1 MRIKPFIAGLA
12 MCGAI
17 AAPSAQ
23 ADTYP
28 SKPIRIV
35 IGFSAAGSTDALARF
50 YAQKLAEV
58 LKASVIVENKA
69 GGGQIIA
76 IKTVMASP
84 PDGYTLY
91 LGSGSAFS
99 QGPGVRKDLPYDPLK
114 DLTLIGLVATAPG
127 VIIAAPSLPVR
138 SIGELVKYSNAHPTQ
153 LNYGS
158 SGIGSASHL
167 QGEYLI
173 SLAGIKMAHIPYKAD
188 AEIIREMAAGSV
200 HMGMTPVQGA
210 IAHISSGRVKALAVT
225 GSRRLKGLPDVPSLA
240 ESGIK
245 GLAGIDPYTYYGL
258 AGPAGLPP
266 AIVNTLNEAIN
277 KVSKNPD
284 VAAQLRERQ
293 FAEPGIGSPDS
304 FRRYIEE
311 DLKKWREFGKVVKL
325 TE

>member
-12 MCGAI
+12 MCGAV

-35 IGFSAAGSTDALARF
+35 IGFSAAGSTDTLARF
-50 YAQKLAEV
+50 YAQKLGEV

-277 KVSKNPD
+277 KVSKSPD

-293 FAEPGIGSPDS
+293 FAEPGTGSPES

>member
-1 MRIKPFIAGLA
+1 MRIKPFIVGLA
-12 MCGAI
+12 LCGAI
-17 AAPSAQ
+17 AAPSVH

-35 IGFSAAGSTDALARF
+35 IGFSAAGSTDTLARF
-50 YAQKLAEV
+50 YAQKLGEV

-69 GGGQIIA
+69 GGGQVIA

-138 SIGELVKYSNAHPTQ
+138 SIAELVKYSNAHPTQ

-266 AIVNTLNEAIN
+266 ATVNTLNEAIN
-277 KVSKNPD
+277 KVSKRPD

-293 FAEPGIGSPDS
+293 FAEPGTGSPES
-304 FRRYIEE
+304 FRSYIEE